1 MRNLLHIIKGFT
13 LIELMI
19 VIAIMGILAAV
30 AIPAIQGKKP
40 GGVNHVDSDGTR
52 CVAGYKFYRDR
63 QVVDKNGGGVPCDS
77 MPSMPVPQPL
87 K

>member
-1 MRNLLHIIKGFT
+1 MRNLLHANKGFT

-19 VIAIMGILAAV
+19 VITIAGILVAV
-30 AIPAIQGKKP
+30 AIPTIQGKSS
-40 GGVNHVDSDGTR
+40 GGVNHTESDGTK
-52 CVAGYKFYRDR
+52 CVAGYKFYRDK

-77 MPSMPVPQPL
+77 MPSMPGPQPL

>member
-1 MRNLLHIIKGFT
+1 MRNLLHTIKGFT

-19 VIAIMGILAAV
+19 VIAIMGILAVV

-40 GGVNHVDSDGTR
+40 GDVNHTESDGTK
-52 CVAGYKFYRDR
+52 CVSGYKFYSDR

-77 MPSMPVPQPL
+77 MPGPQPL

>member
-1 MRNLLHIIKGFT
+1 MRNLLHINKGFA
-13 LIELMI
+13 LSELMI
-19 VIAIMGILAAV
+19 VIAIMGILSLV

-40 GGVNHVDSDGTR
+40 GDVNHTESDGTK

>member
-1 MRNLLHIIKGFT
+1 MRNLLHINKGFT

-19 VIAIMGILAAV
+19 VISIIGILAAV
-30 AIPAIQGKKP
+30 TIPAIQGKKP
-40 GGVNHVDSDGTR
+40 GGVNHTESDGTK
-52 CVAGYKFYRDR
+52 CVSGYKFYSDR